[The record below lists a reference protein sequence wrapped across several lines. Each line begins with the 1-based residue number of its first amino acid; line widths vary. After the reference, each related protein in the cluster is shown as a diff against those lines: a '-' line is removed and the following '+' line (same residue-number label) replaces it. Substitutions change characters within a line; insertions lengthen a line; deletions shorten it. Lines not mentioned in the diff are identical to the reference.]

1 MLSKQ
6 VVQRASSVGVT
17 FLVITGTDLGA
28 LIIGISGELLLH
40 MNDLLLPLAIAR
52 LTASLTDSILGGYI
66 QAQFKCYLCN
76 EQTADRYHC
85 NTKSK
90 LISGSKWIDN
100 DAVNFINT
108 IVGANVAYFLWMNYG

>member
-1 MLSKQ
+1 
-6 VVQRASSVGVT
+6 
-17 FLVITGTDLGA
+17 
-28 LIIGISGELLLH
+28 
-40 MNDLLLPLAIAR
+40 MNDLLLPLAIAG
-52 LTASLTDSILGGYI
+52 LTGSLTDSILGGYI
-66 QAQFKCYLCN
+66 QAQFKCSLCN
-76 EQTADRYHC
+76 EQTEDRYHC